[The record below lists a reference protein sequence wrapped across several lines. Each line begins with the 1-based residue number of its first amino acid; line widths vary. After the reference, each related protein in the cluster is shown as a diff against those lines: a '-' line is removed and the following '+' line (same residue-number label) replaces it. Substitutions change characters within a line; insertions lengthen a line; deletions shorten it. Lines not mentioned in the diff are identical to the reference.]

1 MAASAAA
8 YALLFLLGVAVGVIG
23 SFQYSREI
31 GPVPALAL
39 VFDAVVLAGCLLA
52 GVGMGTSLGGLAV
65 ALGWL
70 LSSLV
75 ITLPTAA
82 GSVIITNTAA
92 GKWYLYGGSVC
103 AALGVVVGVRA
114 RSGRGPGPRPG
125 GGPRRRPAGG
135 GPSAGVSL

>member
-1 MAASAAA
+1 VAASAAA

-31 GPVPALAL
+31 GPVPVLAL
-39 VFDAVVLAGCLLA
+39 VFDAVVFAGCRLA
-52 GVGMGTSLGGLAV
+52 GVGMGTPLGGLAV

-75 ITLPTAA
+75 LTLPTAA

-103 AALGVVVGVRA
+103 AALGVVFGVRA
-114 RSGRGPGPRPG
+114 RSGRGPRPRPG
-125 GGPRRRPAGG
+125 GGPPRWPAGG